1 MTKLLVSVRNA
12 EEAEVAL
19 AGGADVIDVK
29 EPRRG
34 PLGPADPAVWREIQ
48 SVVGNAAITSAA
60 LGELL
65 HEAVEALAVQ
75 ATGFLFA
82 KIGLAGCNLH
92 PHWKPK
98 WDRAVDALPR
108 NVLSVPVA
116 YADHLFAQ
124 SPKPSELLQL
134 AANSPSKLLLIDT
147 FNKSNGR
154 LTDHL
159 NYQALTA
166 LLHEAEQLNVELAL
180 AGSLQL
186 GDIEILL
193 PLAPATIGVR
203 GAACHGGR
211 DGAIDLARV
220 KSLANLIRGSAQN
233 AASCCLTATSATPIL
248 PCR

>member
-1 MTKLLVSVRNA
+1 MTKLLVSARNA
-12 EEAEVAL
+12 EEAAVAL
-19 AGGADVIDVK
+19 RGGADVIDVK

-48 SVVGNAAITSAA
+48 SVVGNATITSAA

-65 HEAVEALAVQ
+65 QDPVEALAAQ
-75 ATGFLFA
+75 AIGFAFA
-82 KIGLAGCNLH
+82 KIGLGGCKSY
-92 PHWKPK
+92 PHWRAK
-98 WDRAVDALPR
+98 WDRAVNALPR
-108 NVLSVPVA
+108 NVLAVPVA
-116 YADHLFAQ
+116 YADHISAD
-124 SPKPSELLQL
+124 SPKIGEVLHL
-134 AANSPSKLLLIDT
+134 AADSPAKLLLIDT
-147 FNKSNGR
+147 FNKSSGC

-159 NYQALTA
+159 SYKVLTS
-166 LLHEAEQLNVELAL
+166 LLHQAEELNVQLAL

-186 GDIEILL
+186 GDIEKLL
-193 PLAPATIGVR
+193 PLAPAYIGVR
-203 GAACHGGR
+203 GAACSGGR